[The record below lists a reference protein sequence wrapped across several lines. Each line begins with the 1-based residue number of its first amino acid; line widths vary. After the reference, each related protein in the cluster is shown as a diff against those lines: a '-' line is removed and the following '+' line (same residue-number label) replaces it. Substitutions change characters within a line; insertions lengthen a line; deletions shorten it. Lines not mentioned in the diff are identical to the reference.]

1 MSHFNLKSL
10 LSLSFRNFFNKY
22 AGHWLPSSTHQRF
35 HIRGN
40 FRSRIPRAPFLYG
53 CYYSAPQYGGRDG
66 DFYYRLS
73 ACRQLRQWAEEQNTQ
88 RHWKWSTNVC
98 SSYCS
103 CEFSMHPSSKH
114 EGQYQKSFWWKH
126 SPTKKYKKFDRKSI
140 NEEARQQINVP
151 WHLKPRSSLDLIAT
165 ASCPILV
172 VVVVDRQIHQLI
184 NVEARLTSQV
194 RGWIYLFWGKG
205 TNIIYVAVVSLALC
219 IS

>member
-1 MSHFNLKSL
+1 MNLMSHFNLKSL

-66 DFYYRLS
+66 DFYYRPS
-73 ACRQLRQWAEEQNTQ
+73 PCRQLRQSAEEQNTP
-88 RHWKWSTNVC
+88 RYWKWSTNVC

-103 CEFSMHPSSKH
+103 WQSLVHPSSKH

-126 SPTKKYKKFDRKSI
+126 SPAKNLTENLLTKRFG
-140 NEEARQQINVP
+140 NTLFHVP
-151 WHLKPRSSLDLIAT
+151 WHPKSRSSLDLIAT
-165 ASCPILV
+165 A
-172 VVVVDRQIHQLI
+172 
-184 NVEARLTSQV
+184 
-194 RGWIYLFWGKG
+194 
-205 TNIIYVAVVSLALC
+205 
-219 IS
+219 

>member
-1 MSHFNLKSL
+1 MYPVYPSAFPYPGQFPIQNPTRTFPLWML
-10 LSLSFRNFFNKY
+10 L
-22 AGHWLPSSTHQRF
+22 Q
-35 HIRGN
+35 
-40 FRSRIPRAPFLYG
+40 
-53 CYYSAPQYGGRDG
+53 CPQYGGHDG
-66 DFYYRLS
+66 DFYYHLS
-73 ACRQLRQWAEEQNTQ
+73 ACTRFRQWAEEQNTQ

-98 SSYCS
+98 SRNCS
-103 CEFSMHPSSKH
+103 REFSIHLSSKH
-114 EGQYQKSFWWKH
+114 EGQYQKRFWWKH

-219 IS
+219 LS